1 MKCMVT
7 PGTIG
12 VLIYNLF
19 EDIIAGIKYIMND

>member
-1 MKCMVT
+1 MKCMVM

-19 EDIIAGIKYIMND
+19 EDIIAGIKFSMND